1 MKIILVEKLEK
12 GLNTIQ
18 RAEIDIMYL
27 VIIFESLL
35 VDIKVTTT
43 VLVLSRWS
51 TLFPS
56 DSIVNNFAV

>member
-1 MKIILVEKLEK
+1 MNIILVENEK
-12 GLNTIQ
+12 SLNTIQ

-35 VDIKVTTT
+35 VDIKVATT
-43 VLVLSRWS
+43 VLILGSRN
-51 TLFPS
+51 TLLPS

>member
-27 VIIFESLL
+27 VIMFESLL
-35 VDIKVTTT
+35 VDIKVATT
-43 VLVLSRWS
+43 VS

>member
-1 MKIILVEKLEK
+1 MKIILVEKSEK

-27 VIIFESLL
+27 VIIFKSLL
-35 VDIKVTTT
+35 VDIKVATT
-43 VLVLSRWS
+43 VLVLSCWS

-56 DSIVNNFAV
+56 DSIVNNSAV